1 MTEIHVPERP
11 VLTDAASVT
20 GALLDCVDDAIL
32 VLGPGLDIRYAN
44 HAAMAM
50 TAAPSSSRTDCGP
63 STRKGVPVQRI
74 AFHEIT
80 KDAIRKAL
88 HIHTAS
94 TRYLKALA
102 CADQRFDLD
111 DQPAGEVTEEQRKQ
125 AQAEVKERIKK
136 SIEKRKAEEA
146 AKERQAKLEKLAEK
160 FNAR

>member
-1 MTEIHVPERP
+1 MTDPKPAQKPAHARRNPTLEKLSETYAVFRDGKPLALGIHKVLLERQPE
-11 VLTDAASVT
+11 
-20 GALLDCVDDAIL
+20 
-32 VLGPGLDIRYAN
+32 LG
-44 HAAMAM
+44 
-50 TAAPSSSRTDCGP
+50 
-63 STRKGVPVQRI
+63 K
-74 AFHEIT
+74 E
-80 KDAIRKAL
+80 AIRKAL

-94 TRYLKALA
+94 TRYLKSLA

-111 DQPAGEVTEEQRKQ
+111 GQPAGEVTDEQRQQ